1 MARRAKGEGTL
12 YQAKDKSWVYQYKV
26 DGQRKTKR
34 FQRKADAKAFIEA
47 LTAATPVAAGIHPSA
62 PVYQQP
68 AATTEILTI
77 GEWMDRWLENYARP
91 TIKHST
97 YCSYELYV
105 RAHIKPQIGGLY
117 MNTLRADDL
126 QGFFNERGKN
136 GNLTRKGGLAPKTL
150 TNMRNMM
157 HMAFGQAV
165 KNHIV
170 QENLIEGSRK
180 PPRARCGC

>member
-1 MARRAKGEGTL
+1 
-12 YQAKDKSWVYQYKV
+12 
-26 DGQRKTKR
+26 
-34 FQRKADAKAFIEA
+34 
-47 LTAATPVAAGIHPSA
+47 
-62 PVYQQP
+62 
-68 AATTEILTI
+68 
-77 GEWMDRWLENYARP
+77 
-91 TIKHST
+91 
-97 YCSYELYV
+97 
-105 RAHIKPQIGGLY
+105 

-180 PPRARCGC
+180 PPRARCEC